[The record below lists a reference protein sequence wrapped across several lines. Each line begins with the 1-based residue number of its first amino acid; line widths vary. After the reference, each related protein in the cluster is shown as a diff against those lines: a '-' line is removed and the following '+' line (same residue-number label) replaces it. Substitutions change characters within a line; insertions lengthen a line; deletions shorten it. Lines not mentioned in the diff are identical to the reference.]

1 MDLSVLFI
9 ALPWITADLAP
20 TGTQELWIM
29 DIYGFVLAG
38 LLVTMG
44 SIGDRIGRRRLL
56 MIGALLFGVASL
68 VSALSTT
75 PEMLITGRV
84 ILGVGGAALLPSVLA
99 MIRVMF
105 TDEDQRRTAIGPI
118 IGGLLL
124 EHFHW
129 GSVFLINIP
138 IMAVLLIAAPMLLR
152 ESRDPNPGLL
162 DPVSVLLPLPAVV
175 SVILGIKELVKSIG
189 EGSAVNPVHI
199 ISIIIGVLFGAWF
212 IRRQLATST
221 PLLDVRLFGRTPFT
235 ASIVANMTVVF
246 AVGGMGLLAV
256 QFLQTVLGYGP
267 FTAALW
273 MLPTVAGTLVG
284 VTAVSVLAKTLRPAF
299 LVAAGLL
306 FVAAGFLTTGTIDSD
321 SSVLMLISAYTV
333 MTVGVGITTTLGAS
347 LVMSTAPE
355 EKAGAVSSIY
365 ETAGEFGGALGIAVL
380 GTISGAV
387 YADRMGGSS
396 DTIGAAVAEAERMP
410 DATAAP
416 LLDAAFDAFAP
427 GFSLAATVGGILAA
441 AVAVV
446 AAFTLRKLP
455 VSAERPEETDD
466 I

>member
-1 MDLSVLFI
+1 MCR
-9 ALPWITADLAP
+9 
-20 TGTQELWIM
+20 
-29 DIYGFVLAG
+29 
-38 LLVTMG
+38 G
-44 SIGDRIGRRRLL
+44 SIRSW
-56 MIGALLFGVASL
+56 LLFCHVPLLRTGPTTQGGVRSVVLPFICARL
-68 VSALSTT
+68 V
-75 PEMLITGRV
+75 V
-84 ILGVGGAALLPSVLA
+84 
-99 MIRVMF
+99 
-105 TDEDQRRTAIGPI
+105 TDEDQRRTAIGIWTAGFAGGPAIGPI

-152 ESRDPNPGLL
+152 ESRDPNPGPL
-162 DPVSVLLPLPAVV
+162 DPVSVLLPLQAVV
-175 SVILGIKELVKSIG
+175 PVIFGIKELVKSIG

-221 PLLDVRLFGRTPFT
+221 PLLDVRLFGRTPFP

-267 FTAALW
+267 FNAALW

-284 VTAVSVLAKTLRPAF
+284 VTAVSVLAKTVRPAF

-306 FVAAGFLTTGTIDSD
+306 FVVAGFLTTGTIDSD

-380 GTISGAV
+380 GTIYGAV

-416 LLDAAFDAFAP
+416 LLDAAFDAFAQ

-441 AVAVV
+441 VVAVV

-455 VSAERPEETDD
+455 VSAERHEETDD